1 MRVLL
6 RAIYPYIYMLLFLTI
21 PFDNYVRALPNILLI
36 ALLALF
42 PFVLNRKDLFKIRK
56 GPAIV
61 FLLFLLYLLLNSL
74 FFERIAEDIVVI
86 KKIALAFGLAI
97 LYIPVEDSR
106 KIGMAI
112 IFSSLAAIV
121 FSVIKI
127 IVIIN
132 ISEDIALGY
141 SREVIE
147 ALLIDRLYLGLLS
160 ILSILVSVR
169 SMSKEYH
176 PNNQYHLIN
185 IIVNILFVFLMVSK
199 IAIIILAAVFILRM
213 LYSRYKLAKVLA
225 IAVSGICIAV
235 LVVAYSNLKQDGN
248 AAENGDR
255 MESSFLQNTVT
266 WELRTTVWRCATE
279 VANSE
284 GLLLDGLGIKKTK
297 ELLVACYDETIE
309 GNWKRNRYMAM
320 EYNSHNQFMDTYL
333 SFGLFALIL
342 FIGFLAVTFLK
353 NIRHYFSMAMLVG
366 MIGYL
371 MVENVF
377 HRQIGAYYIGFMLI
391 VLLSSNFING
401 NNEQKEG

>member
-1 MRVLL
+1 MKVLL

-36 ALLALF
+36 ALLVLF
-42 PFVLNRKDLFKIRK
+42 PFVLNKKDLLKIRK
-56 GPAIV
+56 GPAVV
-61 FLLFLLYLLLNSL
+61 FLLFLLYLFLNSL
-74 FFERIAEDIVVI
+74 FFERVADDLVVI

-121 FSVIKI
+121 FSVVKI
-127 IVIIN
+127 IIIIN

-169 SMSKEYH
+169 SISKEYH

-199 IAIIILAAVFILRM
+199 IAIIILAAVFVLRM
-213 LYSRYKLAKVLA
+213 LYSRYKLAKILA
-225 IAVSGICIAV
+225 IAVSGICVAV
-235 LVVAYSNLKQDGN
+235 LVIAYSNLKQESSALEG
-248 AAENGDR
+248 EDR

-266 WELRTTVWRCATE
+266 WELRTTVWKCATE
-279 VANSE
+279 IANSE
-284 GLLLDGLGIKKTK
+284 GILLEGLGTERTK
-297 ELLVACYDETIE
+297 ESLVTCYDETIE
-309 GNWKRNRYMAM
+309 GNWKRNRYVAM
-320 EYNSHNQFMDTYL
+320 EYNAHNQFLDTYL
-333 SFGLFALIL
+333 SFGLVALIL
-342 FIGFLAVTFLK
+342 FVGFLAITFLK
-353 NIRHYFSMAMLVG
+353 NTKHYFSMAILIT

-377 HRQIGAYYIGFMLI
+377 HRQIGAYYVGFMLI

-401 NNEQKEG
+401 INEQKEG

>member
-1 MRVLL
+1 MKVLL

-21 PFDNYVRALPNILLI
+21 PFDTYVRALPNILLI

-42 PFVLNRKDLFKIRK
+42 PFVLVRKDLLKIRK
-56 GPAIV
+56 GPAVV
-61 FLLFLLYLLLNSL
+61 FLLFLLYLFLNSL
-74 FFERIAEDIVVI
+74 FFDRIVEDIVVI

-121 FSVIKI
+121 FSVVKI

-147 ALLIDRLYLGLLS
+147 ALLVDRLYLGLLS

-169 SMSKEYH
+169 SISKEYH

-199 IAIIILAAVFILRM
+199 IAIIILAAVFVLRM
-213 LYSRYKLAKVLA
+213 LYSKYKLAKILA
-225 IAVSGICIAV
+225 VAVSGICVAV
-235 LVVAYSNLKQDGN
+235 LVFAYSNLKQDDYAVEG
-248 AAENGDR
+248 GDR
-255 MESSFLQNTVT
+255 MENSFLQNTVT

-279 VANSE
+279 VIESE
-284 GLLLDGLGIKKTK
+284 GLLLEGLGIKRTK
-297 ELLVACYDETIE
+297 ESLLACYDETIE
-309 GNWKRNRYMAM
+309 SNWKRNRYMAM
-320 EYNSHNQFMDTYL
+320 EYNSHNQFLDSYL
-333 SFGLFALIL
+333 SFGLFALL
-342 FIGFLAVTFLK
+342 LLVGFLVLTFIK
-353 NIRHYFSMAMLVG
+353 NTKHYFSMSVLVVML
-366 MIGYL
+366 GYL

-377 HRQIGAYYIGFMLI
+377 YRQIGAYYVGFMLI

-401 NNEQKEG
+401 NNEEKEG

>member
-1 MRVLL
+1 MKVLL

-36 ALLALF
+36 ALLVLF
-42 PFVLNRKDLFKIRK
+42 PFVLNKKDLLKIRK
-56 GPAIV
+56 GPAVV
-61 FLLFLLYLLLNSL
+61 FLLFLLYLFLNSL
-74 FFERIAEDIVVI
+74 FFERVADDLVVI

-121 FSVIKI
+121 FSVVKI
-127 IVIIN
+127 IIIIN

-169 SMSKEYH
+169 SISKEYH

-199 IAIIILAAVFILRM
+199 IAIIILAAVFVLRM
-213 LYSRYKLAKVLA
+213 LYSRYKLAKILA
-225 IAVSGICIAV
+225 IAVSGICVAV
-235 LVVAYSNLKQDGN
+235 LVIAYSNLKQESSALEG
-248 AAENGDR
+248 EDR

-266 WELRTTVWRCATE
+266 WELRTTVWKCATE
-279 VANSE
+279 IANSE
-284 GLLLDGLGIKKTK
+284 GILLEGLGTERTK
-297 ELLVACYDETIE
+297 ESLVACYDETIE
-309 GNWKRNRYMAM
+309 GNWKRNRYVAM
-320 EYNSHNQFMDTYL
+320 EYNAHNQFLDTYL
-333 SFGLFALIL
+333 SFGLVALIL
-342 FIGFLAVTFLK
+342 FVGFLAITFLK
-353 NIRHYFSMAMLVG
+353 NTKHYFSMAILIT

-377 HRQIGAYYIGFMLI
+377 HRQIGAYYVGFMLI

-401 NNEQKEG
+401 INEQKEG